1 MSKQVTL
8 EIGVYAALRA
18 EPSGAAVQ
26 QSTTVMAIG

>member
-18 EPSGAAVQ
+18 ELSQAGLQ
-26 QSTTVMAIG
+26 YSSQH